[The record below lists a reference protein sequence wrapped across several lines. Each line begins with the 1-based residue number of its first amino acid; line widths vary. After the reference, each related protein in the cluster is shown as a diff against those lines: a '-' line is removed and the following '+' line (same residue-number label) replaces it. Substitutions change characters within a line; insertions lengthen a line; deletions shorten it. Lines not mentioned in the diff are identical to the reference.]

1 MSELRH
7 SCRVTS
13 GFVRTLTA
21 GDFLPVLISL
31 LKFFLPCQ
39 AASMSTSP
47 DNSYA
52 AADKPER
59 LLELL
64 SAQYDSELSAA
75 EAMEL
80 EELCAGRGGAA
91 GEILAGL
98 SRIRRGLQ
106 GQPRTPLERDVFRVS
121 EWASGEESAAVR
133 RRGAG
138 RLVPVLVSVLALSLL
153 IGWGLRGLQPMGMEP
168 GGNAVAMLERQTHRE
183 SKSLGYVESKSV
195 EELQRGAR
203 GAGLEAPSD
212 GSLLMPGAAS
222 GAMGA
227 LSVADAPTRR
237 LAEAESG
244 VQGLAKADDWEV
256 RTVAEVTD
264 WKVVVV
270 RVGRDDR
277 EQIVDK
283 VGAVLQRYGLQLE
296 SSAKDM
302 DAAWMG
308 VVLTSVGETR
318 QNVIQDVEA
327 AVGTAPAEWNPAEVL
342 SSTREQIIAAV
353 RQSLRSP
360 TESEIL
366 SGEVYVAVSSAGGVR
381 DVARPVASVEP
392 AAVES
397 ADEVAVTMARKAG
410 SGGVGGSGGIAAA
423 PGVSSAESLVDRRDA
438 GPLDRAMDQATLVVF
453 EFEAATPGG
462 ARIRN
467 IF

>member
-1 MSELRH
+1 
-7 SCRVTS
+7 
-13 GFVRTLTA
+13 
-21 GDFLPVLISL
+21 
-31 LKFFLPCQ
+31 
-39 AASMSTSP
+39 MSTSP

-52 AADKPER
+52 AAEKPER

-80 EELCAGRGGAA
+80 EELSAGRAGEA

-106 GQPRTPLERDVFRVS
+106 GQPRTPLKRDVFRVS
-121 EWASGEESAAVR
+121 EWASGEESAAIR

-153 IGWGLRGLQPMGMEP
+153 IGWGLRGLQPMVKESSGD
-168 GGNAVAMLERQTHRE
+168 AVAMLEVQTHRE
-183 SKSLGYVESKSV
+183 SKSLGYWDSKSV
-195 EELQRGAR
+195 EDLRRGAT

-212 GSLLMPGAAS
+212 RYLRMPGAAS
-222 GAMGA
+222 GGMGA
-227 LSVADAPTRR
+227 ASVAEAPTRR
-237 LAEAESG
+237 LAEAESD
-244 VQGLAKADDWEV
+244 VQVLAKADDWEV

-283 VGAVLQRYGLQLE
+283 VGAILQRYGLQLE
-296 SSAKDM
+296 SSAKET

-327 AVGTAPAEWNPAEVL
+327 AVGTAPVEWNPAEVL
-342 SSTREQIIAAV
+342 SSTREQIVAAV

-366 SGEVYVAVSSAGGVR
+366 SGEVYVAVSSAAGVR
-381 DVARPVASVEP
+381 DVARPVASIESAP
-392 AAVES
+392 VES
-397 ADEVAVTMARKAG
+397 ADDVAVTIARKAG

-423 PGVSSAESLVDRRDA
+423 RGDSSVKKLPALVDA
-438 GPLDRAMDQATLVVF
+438 GPSDRAMGQATLMVF
-453 EFEAATPGG
+453 EFETATRGG
-462 ARIRN
+462 AGSRN